1 MDRLPDELL
10 LRVFSLL
17 ADETWEL
24 RQLEIV
30 CRRFHRIGHD
40 PSLWYTLFLR
50 KYPSWGRSIAFSVR
64 SHPLIDWRDFVK
76 HITQQNRRAKS
87 FSLEFVPD
95 ETSVEHTRAAAR
107 QHKVPQKRKLAAQSS
122 QEQHQDNRK
131 RSILPSSSSSS
142 SSSSSAITTNNA
154 ITIPSSPT
162 IANSSSSFSS
172 SPSSSS
178 ASSSASPST
187 SIPSIHIP
195 VEGLDPP
202 LRPWLE
208 SSNPTMQMFQDAA
221 QHYPPPFRIQDP
233 LVVDIDRVTKTGIVA
248 TGKHRR
254 ERIIHGYQGQ
264 RSEHKILFWEYPSW
278 RLIREFDLSFAP
290 AETSCQITGIQTIRM
305 NPSSS
310 SPNGKVRLFSLAVG
324 QQLFLNNNQDDM
336 DNDDR
341 VDLWQTVLI
350 YRLFDN
356 GATQCVAHVHMN
368 GQLLGRDVFFFSEAS
383 WGRSSDGSDEDYA
396 RQAPPQENVS
406 EWMKIVAPEHS
417 DFDPLHTVFMLATG
431 PDFPRVSGCGR
442 LVKFDIRGER
452 DILDPATEPVIWD
465 THERR
470 FRPLFAPN
478 RNHVAGSIN
487 HRFGHVKSSAG
498 AFNYT
503 SSSESIPQQPD
514 IPPAA
519 VIARITMG
527 RKISCMI
534 HFRHPPQ
541 LNHLICTG
549 SYVSD
554 QLTLFDWRFGIKV
567 GVLPWKA
574 PSQQQQDDNAP
585 LDDQE
590 ARQRHEAQQQETAP
604 PPPPPQQLAQQQQLA
619 QLHQQP
625 APPQQQQQQQQQHQ
639 PINNPQPPDDPQDF
653 AFRDMVMQ
661 QHMMMLNG
669 EDDDIEDMEDEDQSV
684 VQPWGLSA
692 TMVLPSHWSHEEFP
706 IGHEDFA
713 KRGLRLIAVGDNRN
727 DKLEIKVWDISYLLR
742 VDWRPLDMEEVN
754 SDINLSGKDHTRD
767 FFWWKQ
773 GTPRLKRLAFRMTQE
788 PEPLLLMGRTGV
800 QRLAEQND
808 DAQHTQIQ
816 LPYMPPKDTDPMIIA
831 HVFDKEDTIDMPV
844 RYTAYNV
851 LRTSLFLLT
860 EEGKITVVDI
870 ETGDLIGTVENVAAT
885 PGMIGHT
892 RQIRGIDV
900 NVVGNDEIVVT
911 SRQGLLRGT
920 MI

>member
-1 MDRLPDELL
+1 M
-10 LRVFSLL
+10 
-17 ADETWEL
+17 
-24 RQLEIV
+24 
-30 CRRFHRIGHD
+30 
-40 PSLWYTLFLR
+40 
-50 KYPSWGRSIAFSVR
+50 
-64 SHPLIDWRDFVK
+64 
-76 HITQQNRRAKS
+76 
-87 FSLEFVPD
+87 
-95 ETSVEHTRAAAR
+95 
-107 QHKVPQKRKLAAQSS
+107 
-122 QEQHQDNRK
+122 
-131 RSILPSSSSSS
+131 
-142 SSSSSAITTNNA
+142 
-154 ITIPSSPT
+154 
-162 IANSSSSFSS
+162 
-172 SPSSSS
+172 
-178 ASSSASPST
+178 
-187 SIPSIHIP
+187 
-195 VEGLDPP
+195 EGLDPP

-221 QHYPPPFRIQDP
+221 HHYPPPFRIQDP
-233 LVVDIDRVTKTGIVA
+233 LVVDIDRVTKTGVVA

-254 ERIIHGYQGQ
+254 ERIVHSYQGQ

-278 RLIREFDLSFAP
+278 RLIREVDLSFAP
-290 AETSCQITGIQTIRM
+290 ADTSCQITGIQTIRM

-310 SPNGKVRLFSLAVG
+310 STNGKVRLFSLAVG

-396 RQAPPQENVS
+396 RQAAPQENVS

-417 DFDPLHTVFMLATG
+417 HFDPLHTVFMLATG

-470 FRPLFAPN
+470 FRPLYATN
-478 RNHVAGSIN
+478 RSHVVGSIN
-487 HRFGHVKSSAG
+487 HRFGHVRSSAG
-498 AFNYT
+498 AFSYT
-503 SSSESIPQQPD
+503 SSESTPSSD

-574 PSQQQQDDNAP
+574 PSQQQQQQDDTTDNNPAV
-585 LDDQE
+585 DNQE
-590 ARQRHEAQQQETAP
+590 PRQQQRHPA
-604 PPPPPQQLAQQQQLA
+604 QQLAQQQLQLA
-619 QLHQQP
+619 QL
-625 APPQQQQQQQQQHQ
+625 QHQ
-639 PINNPQPPDDPQDF
+639 PINHLQPPDDPQDF
-653 AFRDMVMQ
+653 AFRDMVMHQ
-661 QHMMMLNG
+661 QMMLLNA
-669 EDDDIEDMEDEDQSV
+669 EEDDIEDMEDEDQSV

-692 TMVLPSHWSHEEFP
+692 TMVLPSHWSYEEYP
-706 IGHEDFA
+706 IAHEDFA

-742 VDWRPLDMEEVN
+742 VDWRPLDME
-754 SDINLSGKDHTRD
+754 DINNDIDLSGQDHSRD

-808 DAQHTQIQ
+808 DQQPTPIQ

-831 HVFDKEDTIDMPV
+831 HVFDKAETIDMPV

-885 PGMIGHT
+885 PGTMGHT